1 MGTPDAEFALLS
13 WNSLEMN
20 PTLVLVLLALVA
32 ASSGKPTVGVEPYMY
47 FPCETQVR
55 EGDGLVVE
63 CPFYN
68 IPELIRQ
75 AFTRNAPN
83 NNLVSL
89 HMHSDFEGTVLDY
102 ITDSSM
108 LSGSYDTLKE
118 FQLSYTPNPS
128 FPKLL
133 SKLTAL
139 EHLHLDHVPIEHVEA
154 GYLKLG
160 SPESLKVL
168 SISNA
173 PLYTFEA
180 GAFPEGFRA
189 DVVINH
195 DNITA
200 LNGAA
205 FKPLLQTGANLSFDS
220 RQIKCDCDLSWLCR
234 DGRDM
239 LDQVEGSCLN
249 SSGELVAVQDTDAE
263 DFSSCP

>member
-1 MGTPDAEFALLS
+1 
-13 WNSLEMN
+13 MN
-20 PTLVLVLLALVA
+20 PTLVSQFFLLSSDFIDSRPMTIPMSLLIDFHWYYFQVLVLLALVA

-102 ITDSSM
+102 ITDSGM

-180 GAFPEGFRA
+180 GAFPGMCDTFR
-189 DVVINH
+189 
-195 DNITA
+195 
-200 LNGAA
+200 
-205 FKPLLQTGANLSFDS
+205 
-220 RQIKCDCDLSWLCR
+220 
-234 DGRDM
+234 
-239 LDQVEGSCLN
+239 
-249 SSGELVAVQDTDAE
+249 
-263 DFSSCP
+263 